1 MKIDET
7 TLPARAKHALVGYGI
22 DTVEQLAMAD
32 KDELMDVPNLGAK
45 MIKVIERFIKKGT
58 K

>member
-22 DTVEQLAMAD
+22 DTTEQLAKTD
-32 KDELMDVPNLGAK
+32 KDELMDVPNLGVK
-45 MIKVIERFIKKGT
+45 MIKAIERYVKKGT